1 MSNQIYDLLD
11 KILDLLD
18 NFSTCRCQMQIRI
31 IRIRKSFAFT
41 TANENHLQI
50 GIIRTMQ
57 TIRIGESFAFKIGM
71 VYALAKFV
79 PKSKFRRK
87 ICAYN

>member
-1 MSNQIYDLLD
+1 MSNQIY
-11 KILDLLD
+11 DLLD

-57 TIRIGESFAFKIGM
+57 TIRIGESFA
-71 VYALAKFV
+71 L
-79 PKSKFRRK
+79 
-87 ICAYN
+87 